1 MVVFFCFFY
10 YNNKRTKKQ
19 GAQSENCRK
28 HPAAVCGT
36 PLEPASEL
44 SIPPRDG
51 TDLRLCDQPQS
62 APPVRSLP
70 SPEEVAANFPNPC
83 GWSTGMEDC
92 MLNAGSRARHP
103 CASGAR
109 TKAALGGDGVRLP
122 SAERHSPLRHRA
134 RPQRIYRARHHP
146 PRWKK
151 LLRQLLARPIHTGGL
166 RSVALSAGI
175 PDAPEPAR
183 GTRGNS
189 CAPSRVT
196 VRQR

>member
-62 APPVRSLP
+62 APPVRSPAVAGGGRRELP
-70 SPEEVAANFPNPC
+70 QSLRLEHRHGGLHAQRRI
-83 GWSTGMEDC
+83 
-92 MLNAGSRARHP
+92 RARHP
-103 CASGAR
+103 APPAR
-109 TKAALGGDGVRLP
+109 GRRRHSGGDGVRLP

-175 PDAPEPAR
+175 PRRAGTGTPERAGTPAR
-183 GTRGNS
+183 RR
-189 CAPSRVT
+189 ALL
-196 VRQR
+196 